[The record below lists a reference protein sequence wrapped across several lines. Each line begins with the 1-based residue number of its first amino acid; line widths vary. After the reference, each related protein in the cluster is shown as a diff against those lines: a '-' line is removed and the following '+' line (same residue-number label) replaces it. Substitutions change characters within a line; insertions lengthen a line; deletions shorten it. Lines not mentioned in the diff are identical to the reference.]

1 MAERVS
7 ADAREAVV
15 VGGQAPPGRPDAT
28 GDAADR
34 RVPALHYTLLA
45 VTFSVI
51 WAAAIVAVKTLV
63 TYAPPLLAMAIRFLA
78 AGGLL
83 LGFARLR
90 GLALPVTWADWRPI
104 VVLGLLTNALYL
116 GLSALAL
123 TALSSG
129 TVAILASTNPL
140 ILAVVA
146 PWLLHEP
153 LTVWKAAGLLTGFG
167 GVVWVMGSRVGEHD
181 QPWAMAVTILAIVF
195 LVAGNVFFKR
205 TRFRQDLLVVNGGQL
220 LAAGLLLAVPS
231 LLWESAAAVRWTPAF
246 LAALAFVVLV
256 TSCLGTLI
264 WFWLLRHGDA
274 SRASAYFFLNPV
286 VGLFLGALLLGEPL
300 RPQDFAGAGAVA
312 LGIYL
317 VQRG

>member
-1 MAERVS
+1 MGGT
-7 ADAREAVV
+7 ADLA
-15 VGGQAPPGRPDAT
+15 APGAGAT
-28 GDAADR
+28 RTLRYA
-34 RVPALHYTLLA
+34 LLA
-45 VTFSVI
+45 VTFSAI

-63 TYAPPLLAMAIRFLA
+63 TYSPPLFAMALRFLA

-83 LGFARLR
+83 LGYARLR
-90 GLALPVTWADWRPI
+90 GLTLPATWAEWRPI

-116 GLSALAL
+116 GLSAVAL

-140 ILAVVA
+140 ILAVAA
-146 PWLLHEP
+146 PWLLREP
-153 LTVWKAAGLLTGFG
+153 LTAWKGAGLAIGFG

-181 QPWAMAVTILAIVF
+181 QPWAMAVTILAIAF
-195 LVAGNVFFKR
+195 LVAGNVFFKK

-220 LAAGLLLAVPS
+220 LAAGLLLAGPS
-231 LLWESAAAVRWTPAF
+231 LLCEPIGAVRWTAPF
-246 LAALAFVVLV
+246 LGALAFVALV

-274 SRASAYFFLNPV
+274 SRASAYFFLNPIL
-286 VGLFLGALLLGEPL
+286 GLFLGALLLGEPL
-300 RPQDFAGAGAVA
+300 RPQDLAGGAAVA